1 MAHTLYR
8 VAGPE
13 SDKVIPRSTLQ
24 ETFVADL
31 TSASEPSSQERVPSG
46 TQDVDRTLPQ
56 AEVPPRAL
64 PRGILLGIGKVA

>member
-31 TSASEPSSQERVPSG
+31 TSASEPGSQEGVPSG
-46 TQDVDRTLPQ
+46 TQDVDRTFP
-56 AEVPPRAL
+56 
-64 PRGILLGIGKVA
+64 